1 MNGARFA
8 DEIRERE
15 RVRRRGE
22 MLWNAASVAF
32 HVVLVLAIV
41 WMTPARSLLVER
53 KKKNPAEHL
62 PPERIEQISD
72 ALSQARVNELLRQ
85 LEALK
90 AVLHNMDLM
99 KEQLQKDY
107 DAFAGESAED
117 VKQTMLREL
126 DEAEAA
132 QKTALAEQAPV
143 IGKVERMFAE
153 EGLDLMDEERSRWLQ
168 HTAEYL
174 VRDDGEKIADAQ
186 ARAGNALDRIQV
198 QAGFAGYRKTAAA
211 SEKVRDAQLEAATM
225 QNRAQK
231 EASEIGF
238 KMSEV
243 RPRTLELQ
251 NHEKWLADQREGV
264 AKAEADRKDAEAQLA
279 DAAKLREKAAREQEA
294 AKEEEKRLRE
304 ECAKADAE
312 AKASRAEAA
321 RLDGELKAARAA
333 LEKARKARAAAEAA
347 KKKGGA

>member
-1 MNGARFA
+1 MNDARFA

-15 RVRRRGE
+15 RVRRRRE
-22 MLWNAASVAF
+22 VLWNAASVAF

-90 AVLHNMDLM
+90 TVLHNMDLM

-117 VKQTMLREL
+117 VKQSMLREL
-126 DEAEAA
+126 DAAEAA
-132 QKTALAEQAPV
+132 QKAALSEQAPV

-174 VRDDGEKIADAQ
+174 VREDGEKIADAQ
-186 ARAGNALDRIQV
+186 ARAGNALDRIQT
-198 QAGFAGYRKTAAA
+198 QAGFAGYRKTAEA
-211 SEKVRDAQLEAATM
+211 SEKVRDAQMEAATM

-243 RPRTLELQ
+243 RQRTLELR

-264 AKAEADRKDAEAQLA
+264 EKAEAESIG
-279 DAAKLREKAAREQEA
+279 LRSQ
-294 AKEEEKRLRE
+294 
-304 ECAKADAE
+304 
-312 AKASRAEAA
+312 
-321 RLDGELKAARAA
+321 
-333 LEKARKARAAAEAA
+333 
-347 KKKGGA
+347 

>member
-1 MNGARFA
+1 MNDARFA

-15 RVRRRGE
+15 RVRRRRE

-32 HVVLVLAIV
+32 HVALVAAIV
-41 WMTPARSLLVER
+41 WMTPARSLITER

-132 QKTALAEQAPV
+132 QKPALAEQAPV
-143 IGKVERMFAE
+143 IGKVEKMFAE

-264 AKAEADRKDAEAQLA
+264 EKAEAERKDAEAQLA
-279 DAAKLREKAAREQEA
+279 DATKLREKAAKEQEA
-294 AKEEEKRLRE
+294 AKADEKRFRE

-312 AKASRAEAA
+312 AKASREEAA
-321 RLDGELKAARAA
+321 RLERELKDARAA
-333 LEKARKARAAAEAA
+333 LEKAKKARAAAEAA
-347 KKKGGA
+347 KKGGA

>member
-1 MNGARFA
+1 MNDERFA

-15 RVRRRGE
+15 RKRRRGE

-32 HVVLVLAIV
+32 HVALVLAVV
-41 WMTPARSLLVER
+41 WMTPARNLLAER
-53 KKKNPAEHL
+53 RKKNPAEHL

-99 KEQLQKDY
+99 KERLQRDY

-117 VKQTMLREL
+117 VKRSMLRAL

-132 QKTALAEQAPV
+132 QKAALEEQAPV
-143 IGKVERMFAE
+143 IGKVEKMFE
-153 EGLDLMDEERSRWLQ
+153 EEKLDLMDEERSRWLH
-168 HTAEYL
+168 HTAEFL
-174 VRDDGEKIADAQ
+174 VREDGEKIADAQ
-186 ARAGNALDRIQV
+186 ARAGNALDRIQL
-198 QAGFAGYRKTAAA
+198 QAGFAGYRKTAEA
-211 SEKVRDAQLEAATM
+211 SEKVRDAQHEAASM

-238 KMSEV
+238 KMSEM
-243 RPRTLELQ
+243 RQRALELR

-264 AKAEADRKDAEAQLA
+264 AKAEAERKDAEVQLA
-279 DAAKLREKAAREQEA
+279 DAAKLREKAAREQDA
-294 AKEEEKRLRE
+294 AKADEMRFRE

-312 AKASRAEAA
+312 AKAAREEAA
-321 RLDGELKAARAA
+321 RLAGELKAARAA
-333 LEKARKARAAAEAA
+333 LEKAKKERAAAEAA
-347 KKKGGA
+347 ARKGGA

>member
-1 MNGARFA
+1 MNDARFA

-15 RVRRRGE
+15 RVRRRRE

-32 HVVLVLAIV
+32 HVALVLAIV

-90 AVLHNMDLM
+90 TVLHNMDLM
-99 KEQLQKDY
+99 KEQLQRDY

-117 VKQTMLREL
+117 VKQAMLREL
-126 DEAEAA
+126 DVAEAA
-132 QKTALAEQAPV
+132 QKAALSEQAPV

-186 ARAGNALDRIQV
+186 ARAGNALDRIQT
-198 QAGFAGYRKTAAA
+198 QAGFAGYRKTAEA
-211 SEKVRDAQLEAATM
+211 SEKVRDAQMEAATM

-231 EASEIGF
+231 EASEIGL

-243 RPRTLELQ
+243 RPRTLELEG
-251 NHEKWLADQREGV
+251 HEKWLAGQRVGV
-264 AKAEADRKDAEAQLA
+264 EKAEAERKDAEAQLA
-279 DAAKLREKAAREQEA
+279 DATKLREKAAKEQNA
-294 AKEEEKRLRE
+294 AKADEKRFRE

-312 AKASRAEAA
+312 AKASREEAA
-321 RLDGELKAARAA
+321 RLERELKDARAA
-333 LEKARKARAAAEAA
+333 LEKAKKARAAAEAA
-347 KKKGGA
+347 AKKGGA

>member
-1 MNGARFA
+1 MNDARFA

-15 RVRRRGE
+15 RVRRRRE
-22 MLWNAASVAF
+22 VLWNAASVAF

-90 AVLHNMDLM
+90 TVLHNMDLM

-132 QKTALAEQAPV
+132 QKAALSEQAPV

-174 VRDDGEKIADAQ
+174 VREDGEKIADAQ

-198 QAGFAGYRKTAAA
+198 QAGFAGYRKTAEA
-211 SEKVRDAQLEAATM
+211 SEKVRDAQMEAATM

-238 KMSEV
+238 KMSEM
-243 RPRTLELQ
+243 RQRTLELR

-264 AKAEADRKDAEAQLA
+264 EKAEAESKDAEAQLA
-279 DAAKLREKAAREQEA
+279 DATKLREKAAKEQDA
-294 AKEEEKRLRE
+294 AKADEKRFRE

-312 AKASRAEAA
+312 AKASREEAA
-321 RLDGELKAARAA
+321 RLERELKEARAA
-333 LEKARKARAAAEAA
+333 LEKAKKARAAAEAA
-347 KKKGGA
+347 KKGGA

>member
-1 MNGARFA
+1 MNDARFA

-15 RVRRRGE
+15 RVRRRRE
-22 MLWNAASVAF
+22 VLWNAASVAF

-41 WMTPARSLLVER
+41 WMTPARSLITER

-90 AVLHNMDLM
+90 TVLHNMDLM

-117 VKQTMLREL
+117 VKQSMLREL
-126 DEAEAA
+126 DAAEAA
-132 QKTALAEQAPV
+132 QKAALSEQAPV

-174 VRDDGEKIADAQ
+174 VREDGEKIADAQ

-198 QAGFAGYRKTAAA
+198 QAGFAGYRKTAEA
-211 SEKVRDAQLEAATM
+211 SEKVRDAQMEAATM

-238 KMSEV
+238 KMSEM
-243 RPRTLELQ
+243 RQRTLELR

-264 AKAEADRKDAEAQLA
+264 EKAEAESKDAEAQLA
-279 DAAKLREKAAREQEA
+279 DATKLREKAAKEQDA
-294 AKEEEKRLRE
+294 AKADEKRFRE

-312 AKASRAEAA
+312 AKASREEAA
-321 RLDGELKAARAA
+321 RLEGELKAARAA
-333 LEKARKARAAAEAA
+333 LEKAKKARAAAEAA
-347 KKKGGA
+347 KKGGA

>member
-1 MNGARFA
+1 MNDARFA

-15 RVRRRGE
+15 RVRRRRE

-32 HVVLVLAIV
+32 HVALVAAIV
-41 WMTPARSLLVER
+41 WMTPARSLIAER

-90 AVLHNMDLM
+90 TVLHNMDLM
-99 KEQLQKDY
+99 KEQLQRDY

-117 VKQTMLREL
+117 VKQAMLREL
-126 DEAEAA
+126 DVAEAA
-132 QKTALAEQAPV
+132 QKAALAEQAPV

-174 VRDDGEKIADAQ
+174 VREDGEKIADAQ
-186 ARAGNALDRIQV
+186 ARAGNALDRIHV
-198 QAGFAGYRKTAAA
+198 QAGFAGYRKTATA
-211 SEKVRDAQLEAATM
+211 SEKVRDAQVEAAAM

-231 EASEIGF
+231 EASEIGW
-238 KMSEV
+238 KMSDM
-243 RPRTLELQ
+243 RGRTLDLDQ
-251 NHEKWLADQREGV
+251 HEKWLAGEKEKL
-264 AKAEADRKDAEAQLA
+264 AKAEETRKDAEKQLA
-279 DAAKLREKAAREQEA
+279 DASKLRDEANRAREA
-294 AKEEEKRLRE
+294 ALAEERRFQEEK
-304 ECAKADAE
+304 AKADAE
-312 AKASRAEAA
+312 AKAARDEAA
-321 RLDGELKAARAA
+321 RLDRELKAARAA
-333 LEKARKARAAAEAA
+333 LDKAKKERAAAE
-347 KKKGGA
+347 KKGGS

>member
-1 MNGARFA
+1 MNDARFA

-15 RVRRRGE
+15 RVRRRRE

-32 HVVLVLAIV
+32 HVALVAAIV
-41 WMTPARSLLVER
+41 WMTPARSLITER

-117 VKQTMLREL
+117 VKQAMLREL
-126 DEAEAA
+126 DVAEAA
-132 QKTALAEQAPV
+132 QKAALAEQAPV

-168 HTAEYL
+168 HTAEFL
-174 VRDDGEKIADAQ
+174 VREDGEKIADAQ
-186 ARAGNALDRIQV
+186 ARAGNALDRIHV
-198 QAGFAGYRKTAAA
+198 QAGFAGYRKTATA
-211 SEKVRDAQLEAATM
+211 SEKVRDAQVEAATM

-231 EASEIGF
+231 EASEIGL

-243 RPRTLELQ
+243 RPRTLELEG
-251 NHEKWLADQREGV
+251 HEKWLAGQREGV
-264 AKAEADRKDAEAQLA
+264 EKAEAERKDAEAQLA
-279 DAAKLREKAAREQEA
+279 DATKLREKAAREQDA
-294 AKEEEKRLRE
+294 AKADEKRFRE

>member
-1 MNGARFA
+1 MNDARFA

-15 RVRRRGE
+15 RVRRRRE

-32 HVVLVLAIV
+32 HVALVAAIV
-41 WMTPARSLLVER
+41 WMTPARSLITER

-279 DAAKLREKAAREQEA
+279 DATKLREKAAREQDA
-294 AKEEEKRLRE
+294 AKADEKRFRE

-347 KKKGGA
+347 KKKEGA

>member
-1 MNGARFA
+1 MNDARFA

-15 RVRRRGE
+15 RVRRRRE

-32 HVVLVLAIV
+32 HVALVAAIV
-41 WMTPARSLLVER
+41 WMTPARSLITER

-143 IGKVERMFAE
+143 IGKVEKMFAE

-279 DAAKLREKAAREQEA
+279 DATKLREKAAREQDA
-294 AKEEEKRLRE
+294 AKADEKRFRE

>member
-1 MNGARFA
+1 MNDARFA

-15 RVRRRGE
+15 RVRRRRE

-32 HVVLVLAIV
+32 HVALVAAIV
-41 WMTPARSLLVER
+41 WMTPARSLIAER

-90 AVLHNMDLM
+90 TVLHNMDLM
-99 KEQLQKDY
+99 KEQLQRDY

-117 VKQTMLREL
+117 VKQAMLREL
-126 DEAEAA
+126 DVAEAA
-132 QKTALAEQAPV
+132 QKAALAEQAPV

-168 HTAEYL
+168 HTAEFL
-174 VRDDGEKIADAQ
+174 VREDGEKIADAQ

-198 QAGFAGYRKTAAA
+198 QAGFAGYRKTAEA
-211 SEKVRDAQLEAATM
+211 SEKVRDAQMEAATM

-231 EASEIGF
+231 EASEIGL

-243 RPRTLELQ
+243 RPRTLELEG
-251 NHEKWLADQREGV
+251 HEKWLAGQREGV
-264 AKAEADRKDAEAQLA
+264 EKAEAERKDAEAQLA
-279 DAAKLREKAAREQEA
+279 DATKLREKAAKEQEA
-294 AKEEEKRLRE
+294 AKADEKRFRE

-312 AKASRAEAA
+312 AKASREEAA
-321 RLDGELKAARAA
+321 RLERELKDARAA
-333 LEKARKARAAAEAA
+333 LEKAKKARAAAEAA
-347 KKKGGA
+347 KKGGA

>member
-1 MNGARFA
+1 MNEARFA
-8 DEIRERE
+8 DEIRQRE
-15 RVRRRGE
+15 RVRSRRE

-32 HVVLVLAIV
+32 HVALFGAIV
-41 WMTPARSLLVER
+41 WMTPARSLLSER

-72 ALSQARVNELLRQ
+72 ALSQARVNELLKQ

-90 AVLHNMDLM
+90 TVLHNMDLM
-99 KEQLQKDY
+99 KEQLQEDY

-117 VKQTMLREL
+117 VKQSMLRAL

-132 QKTALAEQAPV
+132 QKAALEEQGPV
-143 IGKVERMFAE
+143 VAKIERMFAE
-153 EGLDLMDEERSRWLQ
+153 ERLDLMDEERSRWLSAA
-168 HTAEYL
+168 AEDL
-174 VRDDGEKIADAQ
+174 VREDGEKIADAQ

-238 KMSEV
+238 KMSEM
-243 RPRTLELQ
+243 RRRTLDLA
-251 NHEKWLADQREGV
+251 NNEKWLADEKEKV
-264 AKAEADRKDAEAQLA
+264 AKAEETRKDAEAQLA
-279 DAAKLREKAAREQEA
+279 DASKLRDAAGRARDA
-294 AKEEEKRLRE
+294 AKAEEQRLRE

-312 AKASRAEAA
+312 AKAARDEAA
-321 RLDGELKAARAA
+321 RLADELKAARAA
-333 LEKARKARAAAEAA
+333 LEKAKKERARAAAAE
-347 KKKGGA
+347 KKGGA

>member
-1 MNGARFA
+1 MNDARFA

-15 RVRRRGE
+15 RVRRRRE

-32 HVVLVLAIV
+32 HVALVAAIV
-41 WMTPARSLLVER
+41 WMTPARSLITER

-143 IGKVERMFAE
+143 IGKVEKMFAE

-238 KMSEV
+238 KMSEM
-243 RPRTLELQ
+243 RQRTLELR

-264 AKAEADRKDAEAQLA
+264 EKAEAEGKDAEAQLA
-279 DAAKLREKAAREQEA
+279 DATKLREKAAREQDA
-294 AKEEEKRLRE
+294 AKADEKRFRE

-333 LEKARKARAAAEAA
+333 LEKAKKARAAAEAA
-347 KKKGGA
+347 KKGGA

>member
-1 MNGARFA
+1 MNDARFA

-15 RVRRRGE
+15 RVRRRRE
-22 MLWNAASVAF
+22 VLWNAASVAF

-41 WMTPARSLLVER
+41 WMTPARSLITER

-90 AVLHNMDLM
+90 TVLHNMDLM

-117 VKQTMLREL
+117 IKQTMLREL

-198 QAGFAGYRKTAAA
+198 QAGFAGYRKTAEA

-238 KMSEV
+238 KMSEM
-243 RPRTLELQ
+243 RQRTLELR

-264 AKAEADRKDAEAQLA
+264 AKAEAESKDAEAQLA
-279 DAAKLREKAAREQEA
+279 DATKLREKAAKEQDA
-294 AKEEEKRLRE
+294 AKADEKRFRE

-312 AKASRAEAA
+312 AKASREEAA
-321 RLDGELKAARAA
+321 RLERELKEARAA
-333 LEKARKARAAAEAA
+333 LEKAKKARAAAEAA
-347 KKKGGA
+347 KKGGA

>member
-1 MNGARFA
+1 MNDARFA

-15 RVRRRGE
+15 RVRRRRE

-32 HVVLVLAIV
+32 HVALVAAIV
-41 WMTPARSLLVER
+41 WMTPARSLIAER

-90 AVLHNMDLM
+90 TVLHNMDLM
-99 KEQLQKDY
+99 KEQLQRDY

-117 VKQTMLREL
+117 VKQAMLREL
-126 DEAEAA
+126 DVAEAA
-132 QKTALAEQAPV
+132 QKAALAEQAPV

-168 HTAEYL
+168 HTAEFL
-174 VRDDGEKIADAQ
+174 VREDGEKIADAQ
-186 ARAGNALDRIQV
+186 ARAGNALDRIQT
-198 QAGFAGYRKTAAA
+198 QAGFAGYRKTAEA
-211 SEKVRDAQLEAATM
+211 SGKVRDAQMEAATM

-231 EASEIGF
+231 EASEIGL

-243 RPRTLELQ
+243 RSRTLELEG
-251 NHEKWLADQREGV
+251 HEKWLAGQREGV
-264 AKAEADRKDAEAQLA
+264 EKAEAERKDAEAQLA
-279 DAAKLREKAAREQEA
+279 DAAKLREKAAKEQEA
-294 AKEEEKRLRE
+294 AKADEKRFRE

-312 AKASRAEAA
+312 AKASREEAA
-321 RLDGELKAARAA
+321 RLERELKDARAA
-333 LEKARKARAAAEAA
+333 LEKAKKARAAAEAA
-347 KKKGGA
+347 KKGGA

>member
-1 MNGARFA
+1 MNEARFA

-15 RVRRRGE
+15 RVRRRRE

-32 HVVLVLAIV
+32 HVALVAAIV
-41 WMTPARSLLVER
+41 WMTPARSLITER

-90 AVLHNMDLM
+90 TVLHNMDLM
-99 KEQLQKDY
+99 KEQLQGDY

-117 VKQTMLREL
+117 VKQSMLRAL

-143 IGKVERMFAE
+143 VAKVERMFAE
-153 EGLDLMDEERSRWLQ
+153 ERLDLMDEQRSKWLFSA
-168 HTAEYL
+168 AENL
-174 VRDDGEKIADAQ
+174 VRDDGDKIAGAQ

-198 QAGFAGYRKTAAA
+198 QAGFAGYRRTAEA
-211 SEKVRDAQLEAATM
+211 SEKVRDAQLEAAAM

-238 KMSEV
+238 KMSDV
-243 RPRTLELQ
+243 RSRTLELER
-251 NHEKWLADQREGV
+251 HGKWLADEKERL

-279 DAAKLREKAAREQEA
+279 DAAKLRDAAGRARDA
-294 AKEEEKRLRE
+294 AKAEEQRLRD

-312 AKASRAEAA
+312 AKAAREESA
-321 RLDGELKAARAA
+321 RLANELKAARAA
-333 LEKARKARAAAEAA
+333 LEKARKERDRAAAAE
-347 KKKGGA
+347 KKGGA

>member
-1 MNGARFA
+1 MNEARFA
-8 DEIRERE
+8 DELRERE
-15 RVRRRGE
+15 RLRRRKE
-22 MLWNAASVAF
+22 FWWNAASVAF
-32 HVVLVLAIV
+32 HVVLFGAIV
-41 WMTPARSLLVER
+41 LLTPARSLLVEK

-90 AVLHNMDLM
+90 TVLHNMDLM

-117 VKQTMLREL
+117 VKQTMLRAL

-132 QKTALAEQAPV
+132 QKAALAEQAPV
-143 IGKVERMFAE
+143 IEKVERMLAE
-153 EGLDLMDEERSRWLQ
+153 ERGDLMDAERAQWLQ

-174 VRDDGEKIADAQ
+174 VREDGEKIADAQ

-198 QAGFAGYRKTAAA
+198 QAGFAGYRKTAEA

-238 KMSEV
+238 KMSEM
-243 RPRTLELQ
+243 RQRTLELR

-264 AKAEADRKDAEAQLA
+264 AKAEAESKDAEAQLA
-279 DAAKLREKAAREQEA
+279 DATKLREKAAKEQDA
-294 AKEEEKRLRE
+294 AKADEKRFRE

-312 AKASRAEAA
+312 AKASREEAA
-321 RLDGELKAARAA
+321 RLERELKEARAA
-333 LEKARKARAAAEAA
+333 LEKAKKARAAAEAA
-347 KKKGGA
+347 KKGGA

>member
-1 MNGARFA
+1 MNDARFA

-15 RVRRRGE
+15 KVRRRRE
-22 MLWNAASVAF
+22 VLWNAASVAF

-41 WMTPARSLLVER
+41 WMTPARSLITER

-90 AVLHNMDLM
+90 TVLHNMDLM
-99 KEQLQKDY
+99 KEQIQEDY

-238 KMSEV
+238 KMSEM
-243 RPRTLELQ
+243 RQRTLELR

-279 DAAKLREKAAREQEA
+279 DATKLREKAAREQDA
-294 AKEEEKRLRE
+294 AKADEKRFRE

-312 AKASRAEAA
+312 AKASREEAA
-321 RLDGELKAARAA
+321 RLERELKEARAA
-333 LEKARKARAAAEAA
+333 LEKAKKARAAAEAA
-347 KKKGGA
+347 KKGGA

>member
-1 MNGARFA
+1 MNDARFA

-15 RVRRRGE
+15 RVRRRRE
-22 MLWNAASVAF
+22 VLWNAASVAF

-41 WMTPARSLLVER
+41 WMTPARSLITER

-117 VKQTMLREL
+117 VKQAMLREL
-126 DEAEAA
+126 DVAEAA
-132 QKTALAEQAPV
+132 QKAALAEQAPV

-186 ARAGNALDRIQV
+186 ARAGNALDRIQT
-198 QAGFAGYRKTAAA
+198 QAGFAGYRKTAEA
-211 SEKVRDAQLEAATM
+211 SEKVRDAQMEAATM

-238 KMSEV
+238 KMSEM
-243 RPRTLELQ
+243 RQRTLELR

-264 AKAEADRKDAEAQLA
+264 EKAEAERKDAEAQLA
-279 DAAKLREKAAREQEA
+279 DATKLREKAAKEQEA
-294 AKEEEKRLRE
+294 AKADEKRFRE

-312 AKASRAEAA
+312 AKASREEAA
-321 RLDGELKAARAA
+321 RLERELKEARAA
-333 LEKARKARAAAEAA
+333 LEKAKKARAAAEAA
-347 KKKGGA
+347 KKGGA

>member
-1 MNGARFA
+1 MNDARFA

-15 RVRRRGE
+15 RVRRRRE

-32 HVVLVLAIV
+32 HVALVAAIV
-41 WMTPARSLLVER
+41 WMTPARSLIAER

-72 ALSQARVNELLRQ
+72 ALSQARVNDLLRQ

-90 AVLHNMDLM
+90 TVLHNMDLM
-99 KEQLQKDY
+99 KEQLQRDY

-117 VKQTMLREL
+117 VKQAMLREL
-126 DEAEAA
+126 DVAEAA
-132 QKTALAEQAPV
+132 QKAALAEQAPV

-168 HTAEYL
+168 HTAEFL
-174 VRDDGEKIADAQ
+174 VREDGEKIADAQ

-211 SEKVRDAQLEAATM
+211 SEKVRDAQMEAATM

-231 EASEIGF
+231 EASEIGW
-238 KMSEV
+238 KMSEM
-243 RPRTLELQ
+243 RGRALDLA
-251 NHEKWLADQREGV
+251 NHERWLAGEKEKL
-264 AKAEADRKDAEAQLA
+264 AKAEETRKDAERQLA
-279 DAAKLREKAAREQEA
+279 DATKLRDAASRARDA
-294 AKEEEKRLRE
+294 AQAEERRLQEEK
-304 ECAKADAE
+304 AKADAE
-312 AKASRAEAA
+312 AKASRDEAS
-321 RLDGELKAARAA
+321 RLEGELKAARAA
-333 LEKARKARAAAEAA
+333 LEKAKKERAAAE
-347 KKKGGA
+347 KKGGS

>member
-1 MNGARFA
+1 MNDARFA

-15 RVRRRGE
+15 RVRRRRE

-32 HVVLVLAIV
+32 HVALVAAIV
-41 WMTPARSLLVER
+41 WMTPARSLITER

-143 IGKVERMFAE
+143 IGKVEKMFAE

-198 QAGFAGYRKTAAA
+198 QAGFAGYRKTAEA
-211 SEKVRDAQLEAATM
+211 SEKVRDAQMEAATM

-279 DAAKLREKAAREQEA
+279 DATKLREKAAREQDA
-294 AKEEEKRLRE
+294 AKADEKRFRE

>member
-1 MNGARFA
+1 MNDARFA
-8 DEIRERE
+8 DELRERE
-15 RVRRRGE
+15 RVRRRRE

-32 HVVLVLAIV
+32 HVALVAAIV
-41 WMTPARSLLVER
+41 WMTPARSLITER

-347 KKKGGA
+347 KKGGA